1 MDDSIK
7 RLLTAERQ
15 ARVAYEGIKSQL
27 WTGHAK
33 QVHLHQGDTHLSSQC
48 ALCQKASKLV
58 SALDAIHGDL
68 LELDPTAL
76 EPVVEESEKIKQLET
91 YIESLE
97 REIEQLR
104 EA

>member
-1 MDDSIK
+1 
-7 RLLTAERQ
+7 
-15 ARVAYEGIKSQL
+15 
-27 WTGHAK
+27 
-33 QVHLHQGDTHLSSQC
+33 
-48 ALCQKASKLV
+48 
-58 SALDAIHGDL
+58 LDAIHGDL